1 MSKKTAAKWIRGPI
15 DELAL
20 EEGCYF
26 DPPSGDRVIKFL
38 ELGCRQ
44 SKGEWAGKPL
54 ELIPW
59 QRDFISRLYGWRRAD
74 GTRRYRTFYLE
85 IPKKNGKST
94 LLSGLALYHLI
105 ADEEPGAEVYTNAYD
120 LSQARIIFDEAA
132 NMVRSSPQLS
142 KRLEVISSA
151 KRIIHGATSS
161 KFLALSAD
169 VPSKDGVSSSFTIFD
184 ELHRQKTSAMWDIF
198 EFAGAARRQPL
209 MGAITTAGYDR
220 NSICYR
226 QHSYTKKVNADRA
239 EDMVRDTAHLGV
251 IYGATIQDD
260 WTDPEVWKRV
270 NPSMGYTLKLEDFGA
285 EVAKAKESP
294 LKLNNFLRLRLN
306 IWTNAAERFIAREKW
321 DACGKAPVDRE
332 SLQGG
337 VCYGGLD
344 LASTTDL
351 AALVL
356 VFPDFEGRYDV
367 LCRFWAPEEGA
378 ARREE
383 LDRVPYLTWAR
394 EGFLTLTPGDVIDYD
409 FIRAEINDLAAQH
422 SIKKLFADPY
432 NATQL
437 GLQLQGDGIPLEMLR
452 QGFLSLSPPT
462 KELERLVIGGR
473 IRHGNHPVL
482 NWCADNAVAAVDPAG
497 NVKLSKQKSTEK
509 IDGMAALVNAIAA
522 ATSGG
527 ESGESVYNDRGIII
541 L

>member
-1 MSKKTAAKWIRGPI
+1 MKKIPAKWMRGPT
-15 DELAL
+15 DELAHK
-20 EEGCYF
+20 EGCEF
-26 DPPSGDRVIKFL
+26 KPEMGEHVVKFL

-59 QRDFISRLYGWRRAD
+59 QRDFIMRLYGWIRPD

-105 ADEEPGAEVYTNAYD
+105 ADDEPGAEVYTNAYD
-120 LSQARIIFDEAA
+120 LSQARIIFDESA

-151 KRIIHGATSS
+151 KRIIYPEKAS
-161 KFLALSAD
+161 KFQALSAD
-169 VPSKDGVSSSFTIFD
+169 VPSKDGVSASFTIFD
-184 ELHRQKTSAMWDIF
+184 ELHRQRTPAMWDIF

-209 MGAITTAGYDR
+209 LGAITTAGYDR
-220 NSICYR
+220 QSICYR
-226 QHSYTKKVNADRA
+226 QHLYTKKVNRGQAPDI
-239 EDMVRDTAHLGV
+239 AHLGV
-251 IYGATIQDD
+251 IYGADLTDD

-270 NPSMGYTLKLEDFGA
+270 NPSMGYTLKLEDFKA

-294 LKLNNFLRLRLN
+294 EKLNNFLRLRLN
-306 IWTNAAERFIAREKW
+306 IWTNAAERFLSREKW
-321 DACGKAPVDRE
+321 DACGGPAYTEALDGAP
-332 SLQGG
+332 
-337 VCYGGLD
+337 CYGGLD

-356 VFPDFEGRYDV
+356 VFPDAVIDGNYEV
-367 LCRFWAPEEGA
+367 LCRFWAPEENA
-378 ARREE
+378 AKRQEK
-383 LDRVPYLTWAR
+383 DRVPYLTWAQQ
-394 EGFLTLTPGDVIDYD
+394 GYLTLTPGDVIDYD
-409 FIRAEINDLAAQH
+409 FIRAEINDLAGRYE
-422 SIKKLFADPY
+422 IRKLLADPY

-437 GLQLQGDGIPLEMLR
+437 STQLQGDGIPIEMIR

-462 KELERLVIGGR
+462 KELERLVIGGKL
-473 IRHGNHPVL
+473 RHGDNPVL
-482 NWCADNAVAAVDPAG
+482 NAHADNAVAVKDAAG
-497 NVKLSKQKSTEK
+497 NIKLSKEKSTEK

-522 ATSGG
+522 ATTG
-527 ESGESVYNDRGIII
+527 EADAVVTEAVMFFTPD
-541 L
+541 